1 MLRWLWKNS
10 SVHITILVHEV
21 RDFLYNCHIWRFT
34 QSTLACVVLFS
45 GHPKCL
51 ASLTDVTPHLNV
63 KTYVIPIVSSPKPTS
78 DISKVSVAFFSH
90 LKQNLMQI
98 MLFFQVCLFLGIP
111 KLQIEQHTLSLNK
124 ILLNNCT
131 HYSLIPSRK
140 WFSRLYFICT

>member
-1 MLRWLWKNS
+1 
-10 SVHITILVHEV
+10 
-21 RDFLYNCHIWRFT
+21 
-34 QSTLACVVLFS
+34 
-45 GHPKCL
+45 
-51 ASLTDVTPHLNV
+51 
-63 KTYVIPIVSSPKPTS
+63 
-78 DISKVSVAFFSH
+78 
-90 LKQNLMQI
+90 LMQI